1 MLLCHTC
8 GLKFDI
14 YSMVKEKNIVYKIIN
29 LMLKFYESNYYSM
42 QFEHLNKFRE
52 ISLDC
57 YESMTA
63 EKQLKEEV
71 NQLNNQ

>member
-1 MLLCHTC
+1 
-8 GLKFDI
+8 
-14 YSMVKEKNIVYKIIN
+14 
-29 LMLKFYESNYYSM
+29 MLKFYESNYYSM

-57 YESMTA
+57 YDSMTA
-63 EKQLKEEV
+63 EKQLKEET